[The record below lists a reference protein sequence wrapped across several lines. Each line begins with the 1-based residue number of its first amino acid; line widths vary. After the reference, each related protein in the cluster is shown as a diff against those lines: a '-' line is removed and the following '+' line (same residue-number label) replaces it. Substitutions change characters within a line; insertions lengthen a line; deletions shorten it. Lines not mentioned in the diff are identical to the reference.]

1 MQKNICI
8 ICEKEH
14 KNHKKISLGE
24 IMPDKNILEN
34 EKNDLREKLDEFE
47 NEVQKIINRLN
58 NVVNNFEIYYNIYDD
73 MITGYEIQKRNFQI
87 LQNLNGINKYNIVF
101 NKELDLIIKEQQIN
115 HKFEK
120 IMNIYDKKNLNQ
132 NNEKKEK
139 NNKDIVI
146 KEKITKKIMK

>member
-1 MQKNICI
+1 MKYK
-8 ICEKEH
+8 KEIF
-14 KNHKKISLGE
+14 KFCKKLNDI
-24 IMPDKNILEN
+24 N
-34 EKNDLREKLDEFE
+34 E
-47 NEVQKIINRLN
+47 
-58 NVVNNFEIYYNIYDD
+58 
-73 MITGYEIQKRNFQI
+73 
-87 LQNLNGINKYNIVF
+87 YNIVF

-146 KEKITKKIMK
+146 KEKITKINEKNEIKNYLNINTSTKENNEITETKDKFTINIDNYKDFNIENIYPGQNSVYFPFFSFFLY

>member
-1 MQKNICI
+1 
-8 ICEKEH
+8 
-14 KNHKKISLGE
+14 
-24 IMPDKNILEN
+24 
-34 EKNDLREKLDEFE
+34 
-47 NEVQKIINRLN
+47 
-58 NVVNNFEIYYNIYDD
+58 

-115 HKFEK
+115 YKFEK
-120 IMNIYDKKNLNQ
+120 IMNIYDNLNQ
-132 NNEKKEK
+132 NNKK

>member
-1 MQKNICI
+1 MKYK
-8 ICEKEH
+8 KEIF
-14 KNHKKISLGE
+14 KFCKKLNDI
-24 IMPDKNILEN
+24 N
-34 EKNDLREKLDEFE
+34 E
-47 NEVQKIINRLN
+47 
-58 NVVNNFEIYYNIYDD
+58 
-73 MITGYEIQKRNFQI
+73 
-87 LQNLNGINKYNIVF
+87 YNIVF

-146 KEKITKKIMK
+146 KEEITKINEKNEIKNYLNINTSTKENNEITETKDKFTINIDNYKDFNIENIYPGQNSVYFPFFSFFLY

>member
-1 MQKNICI
+1 
-8 ICEKEH
+8 
-14 KNHKKISLGE
+14 
-24 IMPDKNILEN
+24 
-34 EKNDLREKLDEFE
+34 
-47 NEVQKIINRLN
+47 
-58 NVVNNFEIYYNIYDD
+58 

-115 HKFEK
+115 YKFEK
-120 IMNIYDKKNLNQ
+120 IMNIYDNLNQ

-146 KEKITKKIMK
+146 KEKITKINEKNEIKNY

>member
-1 MQKNICI
+1 MKYK
-8 ICEKEH
+8 KEIF
-14 KNHKKISLGE
+14 KFCKKLNDI
-24 IMPDKNILEN
+24 N
-34 EKNDLREKLDEFE
+34 E
-47 NEVQKIINRLN
+47 
-58 NVVNNFEIYYNIYDD
+58 
-73 MITGYEIQKRNFQI
+73 
-87 LQNLNGINKYNIVF
+87 YNIVF

-146 KEKITKKIMK
+146 KEKITKINEKNEIKNYLNINTSTKENNEITETKDKFTINIDNYKDFNIENIYPGQNSVYFPFFSFFYIKGLIFIKKRIINN